1 MNERGFR
8 RFNPQLGLGHG
19 RMIRTDRDEDR
30 VLFWGSYRKMDSALW
45 ELMERE
51 RSSER
56 QNKGEERE
64 RERDTHG
71 PRGVDFHP
79 HSWDKF
85 TGFFFF
91 FICGLF
97 YFTLLDGLC
106 VKKKK
111 PGSHAISSQTL
122 TWTEAARMCLESTSL
137 T

>member
-1 MNERGFR
+1 M
-8 RFNPQLGLGHG
+8 L
-19 RMIRTDRDEDR
+19 
-30 VLFWGSYRKMDSALW
+30 LW

-64 RERDTHG
+64 REREIPTGHEESISTHIHG
-71 PRGVDFHP
+71 TNSP
-79 HSWDKF
+79 
-85 TGFFFF
+85 GFFFLWSV
-91 FICGLF
+91 LF
-97 YFTLLDGLC
+97 YIIGWI
-106 VKKKK
+106 VRKKT

>member
-1 MNERGFR
+1 M
-8 RFNPQLGLGHG
+8 L
-19 RMIRTDRDEDR
+19 
-30 VLFWGSYRKMDSALW
+30 LW

-64 RERDTHG
+64 REREIPTGHEESISTHIHG
-71 PRGVDFHP
+71 TNSRG
-79 HSWDKF
+79 
-85 TGFFFF
+85 FFF

>member
-64 RERDTHG
+64 REREIPTGHEESISTHIHG
-71 PRGVDFHP
+71 TNSR
-79 HSWDKF
+79 
-85 TGFFFF
+85 GFFFF
-91 FICGLF
+91 LFVVCFILHYWMDC
-97 YFTLLDGLC
+97 
-106 VKKKK
+106 
-111 PGSHAISSQTL
+111 A
-122 TWTEAARMCLESTSL
+122 
-137 T
+137 